1 EWLARAYAYIESHL
15 DEPLRLA
22 ALSRE
27 FHLSP
32 YHLQRTFKRHTG
44 LTPRAYAQSRRL
56 AQFKARVREGKNV
69 TEALYSAGYG
79 SSSRLYA
86 QAAARLGMTPTKY
99 RNGGQGVDIHYTI
112 AHCSL
117 GRLLVAATAKGICF
131 VSLGD
136 DDASLERALRDEYPA
151 ATIQQ
156 DGSRLR
162 EWTRAIVEYVGGE
175 RTLLRLPLD
184 VQATQFQSRV
194 WQALQQIPYGSSRT
208 YAEVARALGN

>member
-1 EWLARAYAYIESHL
+1 MRRPQPEWLARAYAYIESHL

-56 AQFKARVREGKNV
+56 AQFKARVREGENV

-117 GRLLVAATAKGICF
+117 GRLLAVFDAAGATFSVA
-131 VSLGD
+131 
-136 DDASLERALRDEYPA
+136 
-151 ATIQQ
+151 
-156 DGSRLR
+156 DG
-162 EWTRAIVEYVGGE
+162 AGE
-175 RTLLRLPLD
+175 RPTPL
-184 VQATQFQSRV
+184 VMQRRYRMAAWASNSRMR
-194 WQALQQIPYGSSRT
+194 WSS
-208 YAEVARALGN
+208 AS